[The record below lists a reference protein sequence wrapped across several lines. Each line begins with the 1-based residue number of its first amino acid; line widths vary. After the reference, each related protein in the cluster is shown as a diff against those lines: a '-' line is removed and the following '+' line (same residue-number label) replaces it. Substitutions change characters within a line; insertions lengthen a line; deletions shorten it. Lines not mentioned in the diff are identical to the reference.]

1 MNDDSITALIEDNPV
16 GVDILPTLE
25 EYVERQI
32 QDPNLYHAECNRTIL
47 KFYTFQPTKINVD
60 VVVKILIKAMMQLPS
75 TDFMACLYI
84 IPNSVQTDSTVSK
97 LIRLCRML
105 QICDFQTFWSV
116 SSEQADL
123 FDSVPGF
130 VEAIRAF
137 IVDVIQSTFRS
148 IYLHDL
154 GPIINLSGNDLQ
166 EFLKRQSWSV
176 DGDLVRIPFVEEQQ
190 PKTSHQVSTI
200 IPFKQLGSLL
210 KA

>member
-84 IPNSVQTDSTVSK
+84 IPNSV
-97 LIRLCRML
+97 
-105 QICDFQTFWSV
+105 
-116 SSEQADL
+116 
-123 FDSVPGF
+123 
-130 VEAIRAF
+130 
-137 IVDVIQSTFRS
+137 
-148 IYLHDL
+148 
-154 GPIINLSGNDLQ
+154 
-166 EFLKRQSWSV
+166 
-176 DGDLVRIPFVEEQQ
+176 VRGCF
-190 PKTSHQVSTI
+190 VSTLVQPLPSSSTCI
-200 IPFKQLGSLL
+200 FTYTL
-210 KA
+210 